1 LIDVFCDGTID
12 DIHPSHKKKIEL
24 WVPHNF
30 WFLIMPM
37 DFTIKRREEKHHHLY
52 A

>member
-1 LIDVFCDGTID
+1 MFFCDGTID
-12 DIHPSHKKKIEL
+12 DIHHTRKKIEL

-37 DFTIKRREEKHHHLY
+37 DFTIKRREEKHRLLY